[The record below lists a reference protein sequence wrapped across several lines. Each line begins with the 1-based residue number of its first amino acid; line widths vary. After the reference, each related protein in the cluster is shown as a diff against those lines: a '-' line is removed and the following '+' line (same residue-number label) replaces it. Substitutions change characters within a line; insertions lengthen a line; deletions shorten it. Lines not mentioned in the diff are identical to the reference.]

1 MIKNVPASNFVA
13 VKVLLVLLLVAA
25 TFVVFQFF
33 PTLGMRF
40 VLGEVVL
47 LVLYWILSMKNGNDP
62 SDHDHDQDKPN
73 SFRIEF

>member
-13 VKVLLVLLLVAA
+13 VKVLLVLLLVAV
-25 TFVVFQFF
+25 TFVVFQLF
-33 PTLGMRF
+33 PTIGMRF

-47 LVLYWILSMKNGNDP
+47 MILYWIISMKNGNDP
-62 SDHDHDQDKPN
+62 SDHDHDKPN